1 MKQLVLGTV
10 ALVVLLEMA
19 CTTLVQNRQVRDD
32 FLKEHPNYS
41 IVSIGDA
48 DGNNTTV
55 VTFFIRYKKP
65 NDTREYWADWAYETK
80 DGKYV
85 LVGKGTENVF
95 SDGQGK

>member
-1 MKQLVLGTV
+1 
-10 ALVVLLEMA
+10 MA